1 MTDEWIEKMCV
12 YKWCICTVEYYS
24 AIKND
29 EIMPFALF
37 ANMDGPRDYHTKWS
51 KSERER
57 QIPYGITCIW
67 NLKYDTNE
75 PIYETE
81 TDSQT

>member
-1 MTDEWIEKMCV
+1 MAAT
-12 YKWCICTVEYYS
+12 
-24 AIKND
+24 
-29 EIMPFALF
+29 
-37 ANMDGPRDYHTKWS
+37 RDYDTKWS

-57 QIPYGITCIW
+57 QITYDITYMW

-81 TDSQT
+81 TESQT